1 MGGAAN
7 SAPPIFASRVS
18 MLLRYL
24 AVASVLAGSIAS
36 LAANDN
42 VAAGVLEGHLSILS
56 LKEVELADAENTKT
70 TPPPDYAE
78 YPLVV
83 LSRDR
88 KQAVARLT
96 VDTNGNY
103 HAELPPGDY
112 VLDVQDRAHKHLRA
126 RPQLFTIASG
136 RTVRVDMNI
145 DTGIR

>member
-7 SAPPIFASRVS
+7 SASPIFASRVS

-24 AVASVLAGSIAS
+24 AVASLLAGSIAS

-42 VAAGVLEGHLSILS
+42 AAAGVLEGHLSILS

-70 TPPPDYAE
+70 TTPPDYAE

-88 KQAVARLT
+88 KQEVARLT
-96 VDTNGNY
+96 VDANGNY
-103 HAELPPGDY
+103 RAELPSGDY
-112 VLDVQDRAHKHLRA
+112 VLDVQDRVHKHLRA
-126 RPQLFTIASG
+126 RPQPFTVLSNQ
-136 RTVRVDMNI
+136 TVRVDMDI

>member
-1 MGGAAN
+1 
-7 SAPPIFASRVS
+7 

-24 AVASVLAGSIAS
+24 AAAFVLAGSIGS
-36 LAANDN
+36 LAANDDI
-42 VAAGVLEGHLSILS
+42 ASGVLEGHLSILS

-70 TPPPDYAE
+70 TPQPDYAE

-88 KQAVARLT
+88 KQEVARLT
-96 VDTNGNY
+96 VDANGDY
-103 HAELPPGDY
+103 RAELPPGDY

-145 DTGIR
+145 DTGVR

>member
-1 MGGAAN
+1 
-7 SAPPIFASRVS
+7 

-24 AVASVLAGSIAS
+24 AAASVFAGSIVS

-42 VAAGVLEGHLSILS
+42 VAAGVLEGHLSIFS
-56 LKEVELADAENTKT
+56 QKEVELADAESAKT
-70 TPPPDYAE
+70 TTPPDYAE

-88 KQAVARLT
+88 KQEVARLT
-96 VDTNGNY
+96 VDANGNY
-103 HAELPPGDY
+103 RAELPPGDY
-112 VLDVQDRAHKHLRA
+112 VVDVQDRAHKHLRVN
-126 RPQLFTIASG
+126 PQLFTIAAG

>member
-1 MGGAAN
+1 
-7 SAPPIFASRVS
+7 

-24 AVASVLAGSIAS
+24 AAAALLAGSIGS

-56 LKEVELADAENTKT
+56 LKEVELADAETTKT

-96 VDTNGNY
+96 VDANGNY

>member
-7 SAPPIFASRVS
+7 SAPLIFASRAS
-18 MLLRYL
+18 MLLRYM
-24 AVASVLAGSIAS
+24 AAASLLAGSIAS
-36 LAANDN
+36 LTANDN

-70 TPPPDYAE
+70 TTPPDYAE

-88 KQAVARLT
+88 KQEVARLT
-96 VDTNGNY
+96 VDANGNY
-103 HAELPPGDY
+103 RAELPSGDY

>member
-70 TPPPDYAE
+70 TPQPDYAE

-88 KQAVARLT
+88 KQEVARLT
-96 VDTNGNY
+96 VDANGDY
-103 HAELPPGDY
+103 RAELPPGDY
-112 VLDVQDRAHKHLRA
+112 VLDVQDRAHKHLRVS
-126 RPQLFTIASG
+126 PQLFTIGAG

>member
-1 MGGAAN
+1 MGGAVRFG
-7 SAPPIFASRVS
+7 SAHFLSRML

-24 AVASVLAGSIAS
+24 AAALLVARPIACFAS
-36 LAANDN
+36 GDG
-42 VAAGVLEGHLSILS
+42 GVVEGHLSILS
-56 LKEVELADAENTKT
+56 QKEVELADAENTKT

-88 KQAVARLT
+88 KQEVARLT
-96 VDTNGNY
+96 VDANGNY
-103 HAELPPGDY
+103 RAELPSGDY

-136 RTVRVDMNI
+136 RTVRVDMNV

>member
-24 AVASVLAGSIAS
+24 VATSLLAGSIAS

-88 KQAVARLT
+88 KQEVARLT
-96 VDTNGNY
+96 VDANGNY

>member
-1 MGGAAN
+1 MGGAVRFG
-7 SAPPIFASRVS
+7 SAHFLSRML

-24 AVASVLAGSIAS
+24 AAALLVAGPIACFAS
-36 LAANDN
+36 GDG
-42 VAAGVLEGHLSILS
+42 GVMEGHLSILS
-56 LKEVELADAENTKT
+56 QKEVELADAENAKT

-88 KQAVARLT
+88 KQEVARLT
-96 VDTNGNY
+96 VDANGNY
-103 HAELPPGDY
+103 RAELPSGDY
-112 VLDVQDRAHKHLRA
+112 VLDVQDRAHKHLRV
-126 RPQLFTIASG
+126 RPQLFTIGAG

>member
-1 MGGAAN
+1 ML
-7 SAPPIFASRVS
+7 

-24 AVASVLAGSIAS
+24 AAALLVASPIACFAS
-36 LAANDN
+36 GDG
-42 VAAGVLEGHLSILS
+42 GVVEGHLSILS

-70 TPPPDYAE
+70 TTPPDYAE

-88 KQAVARLT
+88 KQEVARLT
-96 VDTNGNY
+96 VDANGNY
-103 HAELPPGDY
+103 RAELPPGDY

-126 RPQLFTIASG
+126 RPQLFTIGAG